1 TTVAEMVPYKNLQPK
16 AFSIMPLVWTIGSIF
31 GPSFGGALANPAAR
45 HPKYFGSI
53 RFFKTYPF
61 ALPNMVA
68 CVFFLVGLSTGI
80 LFLRETLET
89 RKYRRDY
96 GRILGKLLTR
106 PFKSRKP
113 TTKWKHDSEQS
124 ASLLKHRR
132 MSSITSGND
141 QYDSEG
147 SRAKNVSSVA
157 PPSYREVF
165 QPQSNIN
172 LLAYSLLALHSVA
185 YDQLLPVFLH
195 LTPQPNRST
204 NPAVHFP
211 FKFAGG
217 FGIDFLI
224 FPPLARKFGVLPC
237 LKAVSLLF
245 PVAYIFT
252 PFTVLLP
259 TSSTRQIAVF
269 MVMLLK
275 CWAGI
280 FAFPCTTILLTNS
293 AGSLRLLGTLN
304 GVATSLSAIGRA
316 AGPSIGGLSFT
327 VGVNIGYIILPWWTL
342 AAFASLGAIPVWWLV
357 EMDGFGGQ
365 GESSES
371 EIENDEVVLV
381 EEEGG
386 AGPNLP
392 IRSLTPTITNDTI
405 VEEPGESEDDD
416 FALIDSPLLSA
427 RLSKTV
433 SRSSGLNPG
442 SASAAGSRRNS
453 ISMQRRMSSPIGMR
467 EPVGP
472 GGARRLS
479 NGLGQSMDGLGTG
492 GTSFN

>member
-1 TTVAEMVPYKNLQPK
+1 MFIQ
-16 AFSIMPLVWTIGSIF
+16 
-31 GPSFGGALANPAAR
+31 
-45 HPKYFGSI
+45 
-53 RFFKTYPF
+53 
-61 ALPNMVA
+61 
-68 CVFFLVGLSTGI
+68 
-80 LFLRETLET
+80 
-89 RKYRRDY
+89 
-96 GRILGKLLTR
+96 
-106 PFKSRKP
+106 
-113 TTKWKHDSEQS
+113 
-124 ASLLKHRR
+124 
-132 MSSITSGND
+132 
-141 QYDSEG
+141 
-147 SRAKNVSSVA
+147 
-157 PPSYREVF
+157 
-165 QPQSNIN
+165 
-172 LLAYSLLALHSVA
+172 
-185 YDQLLPVFLH
+185 
-195 LTPQPNRST
+195 
-204 NPAVHFP
+204 
-211 FKFAGG
+211 
-217 FGIDFLI
+217 FLI

-245 PVAYIFT
+245 PIAYILT

-259 TSSTRQIAVF
+259 TSPTRQIAIF

-316 AGPSIGGLSFT
+316 AGPSISGLSFT
-327 VGVNIGYIILPWWTL
+327 VGVNNGYIILPWWTL

-357 EMDGFGGQ
+357 EMDGFGGD

-381 EEEGG
+381 EEGGGG
-386 AGPNLP
+386 AGPELP
-392 IRSLTPTITNDTI
+392 IRSITPTITNNTI
-405 VEEPGESEDDD
+405 VEEPEEGEDDD

-433 SRSSGLNPG
+433 SRSSGLHPG

-453 ISMQRRMSSPIGMR
+453 ISMPRRMSSPIGMR

-472 GGARRLS
+472 GGGRRLS

-492 GTSFN
+492 GTSFT